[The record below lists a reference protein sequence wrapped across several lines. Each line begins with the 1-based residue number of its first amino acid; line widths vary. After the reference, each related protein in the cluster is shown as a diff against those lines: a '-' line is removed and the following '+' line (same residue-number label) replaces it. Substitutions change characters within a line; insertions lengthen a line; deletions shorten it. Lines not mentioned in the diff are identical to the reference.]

1 MPEAVIVS
9 AARTPIGRARKGSLA
24 DVDAVTLA
32 EIALREAI
40 ARSGVAEEAIDDIVL
55 AEGLQGGGVIAR
67 NAAVRIGLSG
77 VPGVA
82 VNRQCAASLAAVQ
95 IAAAGIRAGVESA
108 VLAGGTA
115 SLSTMPGQLRIRPG
129 QDPRPWMPESH
140 PGSPEAPAFD
150 MSVTVGENA
159 ARLAGVTRAEADA
172 WAARSHQRACEA
184 IAKECFAAEIVP
196 VPLPG
201 GELFTTDEHPRPDTT
216 VERLAALPVLH
227 PEIPGATVTAGNSS
241 GINDGAAAV
250 MLTSDGFAAA
260 HGLTA
265 RALVRAWANVA
276 VAPARTAFA
285 PTLAIPK
292 ALDRAGLGLADLDVI
307 EINEA
312 FAAQAVACVRELR
325 LDEQIVNV
333 LGSGCS
339 LGHPIAATGA
349 RMVVSMIHEL
359 ERRDARL
366 GCVAMCA
373 GGGMGAA
380 LVVERI

>member
-24 DVDAVTLA
+24 GVDAVTLA
-32 EIALREAI
+32 EIVLREAI

-115 SLSTMPGQLRIRPG
+115 SASTMPRQLRIRPG
-129 QDPRPWMPESH
+129 QDLEPWLPESH
-140 PGSPEAPAFD
+140 PDSPEAPAFD

-159 ARLAGVTRAEADA
+159 ARIAGVTREEADA

-184 IAKECFAAEIVP
+184 IAKEYFAAEIVP
-196 VPLPG
+196 ITLPG
-201 GELFTTDEHPRPDTT
+201 GALFTTDEHPRPDTT

-227 PEIPGATVTAGNSS
+227 PEIAGATVTAGNSS
-241 GINDGAAAV
+241 GINDAAAAV
-250 MLTSDGFAAA
+250 MLTSDEFAAA
-260 HGLTA
+260 HGLTPLA
-265 RALVRAWANVA
+265 RVGAWANVA
-276 VAPARTAFA
+276 VQPARTAFA

-292 ALDRAGLGLADLDVI
+292 ALDRAGLGIADRDVI

-312 FAAQAVACVRELR
+312 FAAQAVACVRVLG
-325 LDEQIVNV
+325 LDEDIVNV

-359 ERRDARL
+359 ERRDVRL